1 MTKKIKGFIIP
12 FTILCI
18 LLISGC
24 YSQSNNKGT
33 NNNSNSLNK
42 VQAYNVTFD
51 SSTLRTYIDVYK
63 TKLLYMEINESNADF
78 YIYNFQN
85 GSKKKILTVENFILK
100 GISNTFINDTLFFYV
115 SLNKGTDLENNLYA
129 VNFSEDKMYVESKN
143 LNSQKLIP
151 LTNLDGNLISL
162 QGNAINNGEFRSFI
176 ELRDNAKNTKQVRL
190 DSGIKPQDKNTNS
203 RQLVYI
209 TSDDNYL
216 YAIEKSNSGSDV
228 NCFITKYDLDFTLI
242 NEINITDI
250 LKKYDITSGVGSF
263 FVFDHYFSITDYSNH
278 TIVGNLVE
286 DAEGANEVIFYEN
299 DVEYIKKYA
308 DRSPYEFFYK
318 RNTNEIYR
326 FDPTSGKI
334 QVQKFN
340 LDNTSSSIRVVLSYG
355 DKFLIVKQPIIDN
368 DTNENIYL
376 IPKNYEP
383 QS

>member
-1 MTKKIKGFIIP
+1 MNKKNKGFIIP

-24 YSQSNNKGT
+24 YSQSNNKST
-33 NNNSNSLNK
+33 NSNTLNK

-51 SSTLRTYIDVYK
+51 NSALRTYIDIYE
-63 TKLLYMEINESNADF
+63 TKLLYMETNESAADF

-85 GSKKKILTVENFILK
+85 GSKKKILTVENFVLK

-115 SLNKGTDLENNLYA
+115 SLYKGEDLENNLYA

-143 LNSQKLIP
+143 INSQKLIP
-151 LTNLDGNLISL
+151 LTSVDGNLIAL
-162 QGNAINNGEFRSFI
+162 QGNVLNNGDFTSFI
-176 ELRDNAKNTKQVRL
+176 EMRDKAKNTNQVHL
-190 DSGIKPQDKNTNS
+190 DRGIKTQDSNTNS
-203 RQLVYI
+203 RQIVYI
-209 TSDDNYL
+209 TSDDKYL
-216 YAIEKSNSGSDV
+216 YAIEKSNSDSHL
-228 NCFITKYDLDFTLI
+228 NCFITKYDLDFTLV
-242 NEINITDI
+242 NEINITNI
-250 LKKYDITSGVGSF
+250 IKEYDITSGVGSF

-278 TIVGNLVE
+278 TIVGDLVE
-286 DAEGANEVIFYEN
+286 NTNRVIFYEN

-326 FDPTSGKI
+326 FDPPSGKI

-340 LDNTSSSIRVVLSYG
+340 LDNTSSDIRVVLSYG
-355 DKFLIVKQPIIDN
+355 DQFLIVKQPIIDN
-368 DTNENIYL
+368 DKNENVYL

-383 QS
+383 Q